1 MPAQGGT
8 RPPSWLPVAAFVF
21 TQLVTAGGV
30 YSAIRA
36 DLREV
41 QVRVAILERQ
51 AERQEARR

>member
-1 MPAQGGT
+1 MPGAK
-8 RPPSWLPVAAFVF
+8 PANLLPVAAFVF
-21 TQLVTAGGV
+21 SQMATAAGV

-41 QVRVAILERQ
+41 QVRVAILEKQ